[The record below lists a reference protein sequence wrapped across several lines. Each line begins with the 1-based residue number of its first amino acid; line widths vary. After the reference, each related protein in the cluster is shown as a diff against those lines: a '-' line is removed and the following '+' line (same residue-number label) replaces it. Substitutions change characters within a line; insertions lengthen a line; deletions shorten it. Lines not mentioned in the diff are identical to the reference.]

1 MEKTDKRERILEA
14 AEKLFKQRRFH
25 EITLQEIA
33 QAAKVGKGTIYLY
46 FEDKDDLF
54 FQMVTSGF
62 DDLCEVVERHCALA
76 TPFVDRLHA
85 MCEEVSAFFERRTQM
100 FNIIQGE
107 AAWMPGGAK
116 GKLMQR
122 WVKRRKKLIDAT
134 VNILSQGVEEGV
146 VRADMPIEVM
156 AMYLLGML
164 RTRTRDLVDFP
175 KDHRSHHV
183 LVELFC
189 NGTLECAVEK
199 KRPRNQKRELACAR

>member
-1 MEKTDKRERILEA
+1 MDKRDKRERILEA
-14 AEKLFKQRRFH
+14 AEELFKQRRFH

-62 DDLCEVVERHCALA
+62 DDLCKVVERHCLLDA
-76 TPFVDRLHA
+76 PFVERLRSL
-85 MCEEVSAFFERRTQM
+85 CEEVSAFFERRTQM

-116 GKLMQR
+116 GKMTQR
-122 WVKRRKKLIDAT
+122 WMERRKKLIDAT
-134 VNILSQGVEEGV
+134 TDMLRQGVEEGV
-146 VRADMPIEVM
+146 VRADLPVEVT

-164 RTRTRDLVDFP
+164 RTRARDLSDFS
-175 KDHRSHHV
+175 KEQRSHHV

-189 NGTLECAVEK
+189 NGTIECGLDK
-199 KRPRNQKRELACAR
+199 KDASDQKRNMVCAL

>member
-1 MEKTDKRERILEA
+1 MEKADKRERILDA
-14 AEKLFKQRRFH
+14 AEKLFKHRRFH

-54 FQMVTSGF
+54 FQMATSGF
-62 DDLCEVVERHCALA
+62 DELCEVVERHGAPDA
-76 TPFVDRLHA
+76 PFMERLLA
-85 MCEEVSAFFERRTQM
+85 MCEEVSSFFERRIEM
-100 FNIIQGE
+100 FNIIQAE

-122 WVKRRKKLIDAT
+122 WGRRRKKLVEAT
-134 VNILSQGVEEGV
+134 VTILKQGVDEGV
-146 VRADMPIEVM
+146 VRPDLPVDVM

-164 RTRTRDLVDFP
+164 RTRTRDLLDFP
-175 KDHRSHHV
+175 KEHRSHHV

-189 NGTLECAVEK
+189 NGTLECGVEQRK
-199 KRPRNQKRELACAR
+199 ARGRKRDLACAL

>member
-1 MEKTDKRERILEA
+1 MDKTDKRERILDA
-14 AEKLFKQRRFH
+14 AEKLFKLRRFH
-25 EITLQEIA
+25 GITLQEIA

-62 DDLCEVVERHCALA
+62 DELCAVVERHCASD
-76 TPFVDRLHA
+76 TPFVDRLRS
-85 MCEEVSAFFERRTQM
+85 MCDEVSAFFERRTQM

-122 WVKRRKKLIDAT
+122 WGKRRKKLIDAT
-134 VNILSQGVEEGV
+134 VNILRQGVEEGV
-146 VRADMPIEVM
+146 VRPDIPVEVM

-164 RTRTRDLVDFP
+164 RTRTRDLSEFS
-175 KDHRSHHV
+175 KEQRSHHV

-189 NGTLECAVEK
+189 NGTLECGVETSETHD
-199 KRPRNQKRELACAR
+199 RPRGMACAH